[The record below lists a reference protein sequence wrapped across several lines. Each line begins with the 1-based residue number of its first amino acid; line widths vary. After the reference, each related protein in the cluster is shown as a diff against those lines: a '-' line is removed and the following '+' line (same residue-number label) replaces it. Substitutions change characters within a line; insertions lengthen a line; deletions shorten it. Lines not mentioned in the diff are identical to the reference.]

1 MTDTPHTGAPEPSE
15 ELPPDEIDHDDV
27 DPDIVE
33 AEIVDAE
40 ILDMDIN
47 DVDETHI
54 HIPEDPNEAVPVL
67 ISELMAA
74 RALAV
79 EATDNWK
86 RTAAEFDNFR
96 KRSQRNQDD
105 LIARS
110 SVRVVAQLLPV
121 LDGLDAAMGFDA
133 ETENEQKMLSGLD
146 GTRELLLTTLAS
158 EGVEPIDTNGAEFDP
173 ALHEAVQ
180 IAEGAGT
187 MVVAAEFRRGYTV
200 KGKVLRAALVAVG
213 YADDQEDVD
222 ES

>member
-1 MTDTPHTGAPEPSE
+1 MTDTPHTGAPEPAE
-15 ELPPDEIDHDDV
+15 ELPGDDI

-40 ILDMDIN
+40 ILDPDLNDI
-47 DVDETHI
+47 DEPHV
-54 HIPEDPNEAVPVL
+54 HIPEDPSEAVPVL

-74 RALAV
+74 RAVAV

-105 LIARS
+105 LIGRS

-133 ETENEQKMLSGLD
+133 ETDNEQKMLSGLA

-213 YADDQEDVD
+213 YGDDQEDVD
-222 ES
+222 ESE